1 MAGVNPADERIFIL
15 LSCYLDGVLT
25 PAELD
30 EVVTAL
36 ESDLR
41 AVAEFRRLKKV
52 RSAVRMM
59 PILEMPLYLLPGV
72 HVGEELSAFLD
83 GELTT
88 AEIPIVT
95 GHLDGCTEC
104 RLELADLDRSRTAI
118 RALPGLESP
127 VFLEAHREQSVR
139 KNRRLRTVIA
149 VASGAAAVALAFTV
163 GPFASSS
170 EPASITIADLDARH
184 AAVASVPSVSS
195 AVQVSTVGSA
205 P

>member
-1 MAGVNPADERIFIL
+1 MAGVNPADERVSIL

-30 EVVTAL
+30 DVVTAL

-41 AVAEFRRLKKV
+41 AVAEFRHLKEV
-52 RSAVRMM
+52 RSAVRRM
-59 PILEMPLYLLPGV
+59 PTLEMPLYLLPGV

-88 AEIPIVT
+88 EEVPIVT
-95 GHLDGCTEC
+95 GHLDGCSEC

-127 VFLEAHREQSVR
+127 VFLEAHREKSVH
-139 KNRRLRTVIA
+139 KNRRLRTVVA
-149 VASGAAAVALAFTV
+149 VATGAAAVALAFTV

-184 AAVASVPSVSS
+184 AAVALVPS
-195 AVQVSTVGSA
+195 AVRVSTVGTA

>member
-1 MAGVNPADERIFIL
+1 MAGVNPADERVSML
-15 LSCYLDGVLT
+15 LSCYLDGALT

-30 EVVTAL
+30 DVVTAL

-41 AVAEFRRLKKV
+41 AIAEFRHLKEV

-59 PILEMPLYLLPGV
+59 PTLAMPLHLLPGA

-83 GELTT
+83 GELAT
-88 AEIPIVT
+88 AETPIVT
-95 GHLDGCTEC
+95 RHLDGCAEC

-127 VFLEAHREQSVR
+127 VFLEAHREQSAR
-139 KNRRLRTVIA
+139 KNRRLRTVVA

-170 EPASITIADLDARH
+170 ESVSITIADLDARH
-184 AAVASVPSVSS
+184 AAVASVPSV
-195 AVQVSTVGSA
+195 VQVSTVGSA